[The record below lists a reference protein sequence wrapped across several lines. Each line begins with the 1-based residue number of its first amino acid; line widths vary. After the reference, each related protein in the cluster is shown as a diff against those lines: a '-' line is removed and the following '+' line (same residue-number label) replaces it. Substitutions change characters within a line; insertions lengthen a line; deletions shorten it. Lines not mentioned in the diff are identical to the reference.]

1 MQHDTLKAIVPDEFV
16 TPMKIA
22 EYLDRPV
29 EDLYKMKFFD
39 DIPYK
44 VNYWSHKTYKY
55 DNCMRKISAANLDPP
70 TKTHPFAKLRK
81 ADIMADLGIQDQKY
95 KSLVDAGLLKVQPA
109 DRFGKFVYY
118 RDYEHFLKNYVPTK
132 MLEYLPK
139 TMNLRDS
146 AVFLETTP
154 ASLRA
159 HCARG
164 HLDIVYWVHT
174 KTGRKRFKWITKE
187 NLIQF
192 ANWQLNEYQRKAHKI
207 VRKTPWPDKMSTA
220 LASVYMKVSD
230 RALRMAP
237 LSELLHPEQVKVGRR
252 KNHVRNLYSKEE
264 LDRVY
269 NLMADRKY
277 YNEGR
282 IYYSRQAI
290 RNKFNKSEYWIDNLI
305 DGKCRVVVSLG
316 ARTTRTPNEFLILT
330 PEEYVEKNAE
340 VAKTKG
346 WIACPMMGWLQEDV
360 DAVIASGAN
369 VDPKFEI
376 SDYRKKHMDS
386 LDKTNK
392 WEEKRKR
399 HKAAK
404 AGAKTRHK
412 RTLERVIE
420 TPVFDEVELALK
432 AALHE
437 NELRAEQRHKEAYA
451 RQYEKTRERN
461 QMRKLL
467 GLDEQDK
474 ISIDNKTIL
483 QESTTPCVVT
493 ILYRRKTGNAPIL
506 YKQAM
511 GHRDEVVFVTSD
523 KQFRMRRNRNPQMSI
538 FLNIGRTVQTVLN
551 CKPRV
556 TPSWIVLAHTSSSVY
571 DPSFIEKLNEV
582 PPEIGAVAPFGYEY
596 TLPDGTWLRCPNT
609 YGMYSEFSA
618 NNSLYSKRVAGT
630 VSVTGSHEVAVLDGP
645 FVAVRGGYLSCLRD
659 FSKLYTLGDGRGCVP
674 YVVSMMM
681 HRLGVKVMQIEVD
694 SSWCRDVNFPFT
706 QMEWNLLEPKLITI
720 GKLLVSDD
728 ELNLK

>member
-451 RQYEKTRERN
+451 RRYEKTRERN

-467 GLDEQDK
+467 GLDEHDK
-474 ISIDNKTIL
+474 ILIDNKTIL

-556 TPSWIVLAHTSSSVY
+556 TPSWVVLAHTSSSVY

>member
-1 MQHDTLKAIVPDEFV
+1 MQHDTLKAIIPDEFV
-16 TPMKIA
+16 TPLKIA

-29 EDLYKMKFFD
+29 EDLHKMKFFD

-44 VNYWSHKTYKY
+44 VDFWHRKTYKY
-55 DNCMRKISAANLDPP
+55 DTCMRKIATAHLDPP
-70 TKTHPFAKLRK
+70 TKTHPFAKLRR
-81 ADIMADLGIQDQKY
+81 AEILADLGIQNQKY
-95 KSLVDAGLLKVQPA
+95 DSLVRSGLLKEQPA

-146 AVFLETTP
+146 AIFLETTP

-164 HLDIVYWVHT
+164 RLDIVYWVHT

-192 ANWQLNEYQRKAHKI
+192 ANWQLNEYTRKAHKI

-237 LSELLHPEQVKVGRR
+237 LSELLHPEQIKIGRR
-252 KNHVRNLYSKEE
+252 KNHVMNLYSKDE
-264 LDRVY
+264 LDKVY

-316 ARTTRTPNEFLILT
+316 ARTTRSPSEFLILT
-330 PEEYVEKNAE
+330 PEEYAEKNAE
-340 VAKTKG
+340 IAKTKG

-360 DAVIASGAN
+360 DAVIASGET
-369 VDPKFEI
+369 VDPQFEI
-376 SDYRKKHMDS
+376 SEYRKQHMDA
-386 LDKTNK
+386 LDKTK
-392 WEEKRKR
+392 KGTERLKR

-404 AGAKTRHK
+404 NAAKTRHK
-412 RTLERVIE
+412 RTLERITEV
-420 TPVFDEVELALK
+420 PVMDEVELALK
-432 AALHE
+432 TALHE
-437 NELRAEQRHKEAYA
+437 NELRMEQRHQEAYLK
-451 RQYEKTRERN
+451 RYEKVRERN

-467 GLDEQDK
+467 GLDEK
-474 ISIDNKTIL
+474 TSVHVSNKTIL
-483 QESTTPCVVT
+483 QASKTPCVVT
-493 ILYRRKTGNAPIL
+493 ILYRRKAGHAPVL

-511 GHRDEVVFVTSD
+511 GQRDEVVFVTSD
-523 KQFRMRRNRNPQMSI
+523 KQVRMRRNRDPQMSI

-551 CKPRV
+551 CKPCV
-556 TPSWIVLAHTSSSVY
+556 TPSWVVLAHTSSSVY

-596 TLPDGTWLRCPNT
+596 FLPDGTWLRCPNT
-609 YGMYSEFSA
+609 YGMYSEFST
-618 NNSLYSKRVAGT
+618 NNALYSKRVAGT
-630 VSVTGSHEVAVLDGP
+630 MGVTGSHEVAVLDGP
-645 FVAVRGGYLSCLRD
+645 YVAVRGGYLNCLRD

-706 QMEWNLLEPKLITI
+706 QMEWNLLEPKLIKI
-720 GKLLVSDD
+720 GKLLIPDD